1 MISRNRGSLSGVWL
15 LAGVALAAAL
25 TVGSQ
30 GVPLFANAAR
40 RAEPQ
45 AGGQGASAAAT
56 QGRGGS
62 PAPPPGAGAPGQ
74 GSRQGFSAGWKWWN
88 DEAVKKEIGLTDDKA
103 KKIDEFV
110 QDRER
115 QLKPLADDYQ
125 KERDELDRMTSE
137 RLADDS
143 TYGLK
148 VWRVE
153 SMRAKLNE
161 SRIVLLY
168 RIYKQLSPEQYKKL
182 NEVLDRA
189 RTNMMGRGR
198 SEGPRR

>member
-1 MISRNRGSLSGVWL
+1 M
-15 LAGVALAAAL
+15 A
-25 TVGSQ
+25 
-30 GVPLFANAAR
+30 
-40 RAEPQ
+40 
-45 AGGQGASAAAT
+45 
-56 QGRGGS
+56 
-62 PAPPPGAGAPGQ
+62 
-74 GSRQGFSAGWKWWN
+74 
-88 DEAVKKEIGLTDDKA
+88 DE
-103 KKIDEFV
+103 
-110 QDRER
+110 
-115 QLKPLADDYQ
+115 YQ
-125 KERDELDRMTSE
+125 KERDDLDRMTSE

-189 RTNMMGRGR
+189 RTNLMGRGR

>member
-30 GVPLFANAAR
+30 GVSLSANAAR

-45 AGGQGASAAAT
+45 AGGQGANAAAT

-62 PAPPPGAGAPGQ
+62 PASPPGVGAPGQ
-74 GSRQGFSAGWKWWN
+74 GGRPGFSAGWKWWN

-115 QLKPLADDYQ
+115 QLKPLADEYQ
-125 KERDELDRMTSE
+125 KERDDLDRMTSE

-189 RTNMMGRGR
+189 RTNLMGRGR